1 MTRRSTQ
8 DPPWHTHRHAIEW
21 GFGVWRVYS
30 CCLPILCVQCG
41 LLACI
46 PLNSAWILVRGGVV
60 CLSYR
65 REQSSVPYPQLCRL
79 STSEA
84 ASRISHVISVRRCAR
99 AWQRPT
105 PSAKL
110 HSYARCAVSS
120 RLVVSLV
127 QVHRELKHAA
137 RRARALRAP
146 VCAARRVCVSR
157 VVVRSDLR

>member
-1 MTRRSTQ
+1 M
-8 DPPWHTHRHAIEW
+8 W
-21 GFGVWRVYS
+21 
-30 CCLPILCVQCG
+30 
-41 LLACI
+41 LACMHSA
-46 PLNSAWILVRGGVV
+46 LNSAWVLVRGGVV

-79 STSEA
+79 STCEA
-84 ASRISHVISVRRCAR
+84 ASRISHVTSVRRCAR

-146 VCAARRVCVSR
+146 VCAARRMCVCESSR
-157 VVVRSDLR
+157 GAIRSTLNKDLNKITLRFFHGFFRYTDLYRMPLS